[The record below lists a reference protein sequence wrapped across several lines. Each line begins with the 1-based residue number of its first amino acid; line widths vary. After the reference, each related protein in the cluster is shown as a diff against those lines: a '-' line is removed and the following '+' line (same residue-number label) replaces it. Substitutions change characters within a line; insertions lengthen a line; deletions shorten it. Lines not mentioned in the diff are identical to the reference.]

1 MNIEL
6 YSLSFFQFKTLS
18 QKDITF
24 TCKCSSLHELFWRKD
39 LFFPN
44 LSPLLVLI
52 SSYGEGLVTYLA
64 ESEIIAFQ
72 GYIPVLKIYII
83 MLWE

>member
-6 YSLSFFQFKTLS
+6 YSLSCFQLKTLS

-24 TCKCSSLHELFWRKD
+24 TCKCSSLHELF
-39 LFFPN
+39 LPN
-44 LSPLLVLI
+44 LSPLVVLL
-52 SSYGEGLVTYLA
+52 SGYGEGLVTYLA
-64 ESEIIAFQ
+64 ESEIIAFR

-83 MLWE
+83 ML

>member
-6 YSLSFFQFKTLS
+6 YSLHFFQFKTLS

-24 TCKCSSLHELFWRKD
+24 KCSSLHELFWRKD

-44 LSPLLVLI
+44 LSPLVVLL

-64 ESEIIAFQ
+64 ESEIIAFR